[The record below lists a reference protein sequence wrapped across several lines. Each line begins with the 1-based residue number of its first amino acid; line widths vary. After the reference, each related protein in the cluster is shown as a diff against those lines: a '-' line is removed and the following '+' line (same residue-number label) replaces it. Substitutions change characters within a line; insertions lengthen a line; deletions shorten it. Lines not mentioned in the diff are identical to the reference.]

1 MSKKRKKR
9 LKDKRAFKLRL
20 KPGTIFSIAQITFFI
35 LSGLVMVSF
44 LRQGPVLM
52 RLNDFLITYFSW
64 TSVFLAFIFLSF
76 GFVVSKFKTPLG
88 QPNVIIRIL
97 VFFISILTLTQAG
110 IVRRLFWDGISELI
124 TGIGAFIVL
133 LGTTLVGLIILFNT
147 SIDQVVGFFIG
158 LFRQYG

>member
-64 TSVFLAFIFLSF
+64 TSIFLAFIFLSF

-88 QPNVIIRIL
+88 QPNVIIGAL
-97 VFFISILTLTQAG
+97 VFFISTKT
-110 IVRRLFWDGISELI
+110 
-124 TGIGAFIVL
+124 IG
-133 LGTTLVGLIILFNT
+133 GVGFLEK
-147 SIDQVVGFFIG
+147 VVGGGI
-158 LFRQYG
+158 